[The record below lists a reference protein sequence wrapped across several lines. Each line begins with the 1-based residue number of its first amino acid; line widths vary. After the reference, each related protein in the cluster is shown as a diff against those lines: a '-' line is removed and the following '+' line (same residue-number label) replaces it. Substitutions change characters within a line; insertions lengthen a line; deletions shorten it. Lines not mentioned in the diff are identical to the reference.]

1 MIINKFWRTHGAKGD
16 LPSDECARFSKLW
29 QQGHTWRAP
38 WGKEVD
44 EHTRTATAVTKNYN
58 NHNLSQL
65 NLQIFHD
72 LLQTKRYFHL
82 RISGKSSPVKV
93 SIVWAWLASL
103 EDANCM
109 MFFPFLRKCQRRKNT
124 PCKCG
129 DLLKSRLSIVDLQR
143 MNITD
148 HNNQAG
154 VSIFFSPKNGFFF

>member
-1 MIINKFWRTHGAKGD
+1 MNLKNSRCQRWSALRWGCSLFWTLA
-16 LPSDECARFSKLW
+16 
-29 QQGHTWRAP
+29 
-38 WGKEVD
+38 
-44 EHTRTATAVTKNYN
+44 TRTYMEGTMGQRSRWRHQNCYCCNKNYN
-58 NHNLSQL
+58 NHNLSWL

-103 EDANCM
+103 ENANILI
-109 MFFPFLRKCQRRKNT
+109 FFPFLRKCQRRRNT

-143 MNITD
+143 INITD
-148 HNNQAG
+148 HNNQESKVG
-154 VSIFFSPKNGFFF
+154 SNH